1 MKDRDEWLK
10 ENPFRIW
17 RGSMSS
23 VDAIGMFGMLG
34 ATVKR
39 LLDIEEGLAQP
50 TPEEFAKLVELTGDS
65 EVQQRWEAWRRRYPR
80 PGGGAG
86 PPR

>member
-23 VDAIGMFGMLG
+23 VEAAGMLG
-34 ATVKR
+34 TTVKR

-65 EVQQRWEAWRRRYPR
+65 EVQQRLEAWRRRPR
-80 PGGGAG
+80 PGGGAV